1 MSLKLIYGT
10 VVVVLAININSFVAA
25 DPSKVISLDENNWR
39 NVLENEW
46 MIEL

>member
-10 VVVVLAININSFVAA
+10 AVVVLAINSFVVAEQT
-25 DPSKVISLDENNWR
+25 KVISLDENNWR
-39 NVLENEW
+39 SVLENEW